1 MNQSFQVQGMTCGHC
16 VKAVTEAVKT
26 LDPKAEV
33 QAYTAERIAR
43 VERVLQHIDRH
54 RLMAAPDC
62 GLIML
67 PRDAAIAKLRNLAQ
81 AAHSL

>member
-33 QAYTAERIAR
+33 QVDLASGKVQVQSEQDRAALAGAIEEEGYKVAR
-43 VERVLQHIDRH
+43 
-54 RLMAAPDC
+54 
-62 GLIML
+62 
-67 PRDAAIAKLRNLAQ
+67 
-81 AAHSL
+81 

>member
-33 QAYTAERIAR
+33 Q
-43 VERVLQHIDRH
+43 IDLASGKVQVQSEQDR
-54 RLMAAPDC
+54 
-62 GLIML
+62 
-67 PRDAAIAKLRNLAQ
+67 AAIAGAIEEEGYKV
-81 AAHSL
+81 AA